1 MKKMNQMLAL
11 AGVAA
16 ALGLGAGNMPAQGRG
31 NFDPAQFRQR
41 QMERL
46 KENLEVTS
54 DAEWKIISERIEKVL
69 DAQRETRVAGFGG
82 FGRGGGPRRGGADN
96 GGGGN
101 GGGGAGGGGN
111 RPNPFAAE
119 NPNLDALQKAVDG
132 KASSDEL
139 KSKMTKLRESLK
151 EKEANLSKAQDD
163 LRKVLSVRQEAIAVL
178 AGLLK

>member
-1 MKKMNQMLAL
+1 MKRMNLVLAL
-11 AGVAA
+11 AGVAV
-16 ALGLGAGNMPAQGRG
+16 ALVVSTGNMAAQGRG

-41 QMERL
+41 QLERL
-46 KENLEVTS
+46 KENLEVNS
-54 DAEWKIISERIEKVL
+54 DAEWKVISERIEKVL

-82 FGRGGGPRRGGADN
+82 FGRGGGRRGGDN
-96 GGGGN
+96 GGGGGGN
-101 GGGGAGGGGN
+101 GGGAPGGGN
-111 RPNPFAAE
+111 RPNPFGAE

-139 KSKMTKLRESLK
+139 KSKMAKLRDSLK
-151 EKEANLSKAQDD
+151 EKEANLTKAQED